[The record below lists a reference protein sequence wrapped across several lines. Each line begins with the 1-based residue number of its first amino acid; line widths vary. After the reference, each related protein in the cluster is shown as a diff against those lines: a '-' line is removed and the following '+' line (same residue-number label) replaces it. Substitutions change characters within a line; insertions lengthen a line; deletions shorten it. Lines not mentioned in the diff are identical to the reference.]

1 MKLLMRFGE
10 ALAMRLGHR
19 PRLLSHRVL
28 TCVACRPPPPR
39 SDIQYVLSGAV
50 HEFGMGTRFANLLEE
65 VHRSNMTK
73 ACKTKLEA
81 EATVKHY
88 MDKDGTKAHIK
99 VRSTLL
105 ANRALSGLC

>member
-1 MKLLMRFGE
+1 MP
-10 ALAMRLGHR
+10 A
-19 PRLLSHRVL
+19 
-28 TCVACRPPPPR
+28 PPR

-50 HEFGMGTRFANLLEE
+50 HEFGMGTRFANLFEE

-88 MDKDGTKAHIK
+88 MEKDGTKAHIK
-99 VRSTLL
+99 VRFTGRFKSAARSKLRVRLALTTLSRSL
-105 ANRALSGLC
+105 APW